1 MERRGVL
8 SKSWPLLFRVK
19 NNQMGCCI
27 HLKAAYFSPI
37 SMGFGQLC
45 AFHFGK
51 DVRALDLPVI
61 CRHPSMILCS
71 VTNLELSVIYQI
83 SPRQSQQSGIQTKQR
98 PFQTFLK
105 INCFSNFSCNPT
117 HIFAASIPIG
127 RIHSMMRSFSA
138 NVTDVVKP
146 LEIIANLVKLKKKK
160 HERIHGTVR
169 NLHTALQMWP
179 VWSNIWKHC
188 KSCEA

>member
-1 MERRGVL
+1 
-8 SKSWPLLFRVK
+8 
-19 NNQMGCCI
+19 
-27 HLKAAYFSPI
+27 
-37 SMGFGQLC
+37 MGFGQLC

-117 HIFAASIPIG
+117 HIFADSIQIG
-127 RIHSMMRSFSA
+127 RIHSVVRTISA
-138 NVTDVVKP
+138 NATGVVKP
-146 LEIIANLVKLKKKK
+146 LEIIANLVKRKNKKQ
-160 HERIHGTVR
+160 ERIHGTVR
-169 NLHTALQMWP
+169 IIFAAIDFSGKPLHCTANVAGVVKPLKTLQILGS
-179 VWSNIWKHC
+179 VRI
-188 KSCEA
+188 KSTIVGSIGW

>member
-1 MERRGVL
+1 
-8 SKSWPLLFRVK
+8 
-19 NNQMGCCI
+19 
-27 HLKAAYFSPI
+27 
-37 SMGFGQLC
+37 MGFGQIC

-83 SPRQSQQSGIQTKQR
+83 SPRQSQQSRIQTKQR

-117 HIFAASIPIG
+117 HIFADSIQIG
-127 RIHSMMRSFSA
+127 WIHSMVRTISA

-146 LEIIANLVKLKKKK
+146 LEIIANLVKRKNKK

-169 NLHTALQMWP
+169 TIFAAIEFSGKPSHCTANVTGVVKPLKTLQILGSIRIRSTIVGHTW
-179 VWSNIWKHC
+179 
-188 KSCEA
+188 